1 MNILVAD
8 GSELIR
14 SRLAERLGNVPGV
27 ATVVT
32 ADSIRQT
39 LRSVS
44 SGLFGL
50 AILDLHLPDGTS
62 SPIVAAIKQA
72 STQMR
77 VVIFSNDADEVN
89 RRLCMKAGADWFF
102 DKSLELE
109 QILQLAASLA
119 APQLG
124 AVDELL
130 NFSLPK
136 PSDSR
141 RSERNEV

>member
-1 MNILVAD
+1 
-8 GSELIR
+8 
-14 SRLAERLGNVPGV
+14 
-27 ATVVT
+27 
-32 ADSIRQT
+32 
-39 LRSVS
+39 
-44 SGLFGL
+44 
-50 AILDLHLPDGTS
+50 
-62 SPIVAAIKQA
+62 
-72 STQMR
+72 MR

-130 NFSLPK
+130 DFSLPN